1 MLDISALRT
10 FQPLIATP
18 CHGNSLF
25 LNYVLSAIRLQEAFF
40 FSVEKRLD
48 FFFRHGDSLVT
59 RARNDCVAYFLTHP
73 QFTHLFWIDSDIGY
87 SPEAAFRLLLADHD
101 VAAGVYPLKRE
112 DWPAE
117 GVPQGTTRQRFEEL
131 YARYPVNTGRLGEDV
146 ALAVDADGFMKV
158 REAPTGFMCIKRRVF
173 DRLIAAYPDLRYV
186 PDWPEGSVPGG
197 GVHYRFFDVTVDPES
212 RRYLSEDYGF
222 CRLWEKIGG
231 EMYVDANSN
240 LSHAGERLYTGD
252 FGATLRSAPDR
263 RSARKAPSS
272 SSSFCSARSAWVAC
286 QMSRTNG
293 SSKKN

>member
-1 MLDISALRT
+1 VLDPSALQAFR
-10 FQPLIATP
+10 PLIATP
-18 CHGNSLF
+18 CHGNSVF
-25 LNYVLSAIRLQEAFF
+25 LNYLLSAIRFLEAYF
-40 FSVEKRLD
+40 FSVGKRLD

-59 RARNDCVAYFLTHP
+59 RARNDCVAYFLSNP
-73 QFTHLFWIDSDIGY
+73 DFTHLFWIDSDIGY
-87 SPEAAFRLLLADHD
+87 SPEAAFRLLLADRD
-101 VAAGVYPLKRE
+101 VVAGVYPLKRE
-112 DWPAE
+112 DWPAN

-131 YARYPVNTGRLGEDV
+131 YTRYTVNTGRLGEDV
-146 ALAVDADGFMKV
+146 VLMVDAEGFMKV

-186 PDWPEGSVPGG
+186 PDWPEGSAPGD

-252 FGATLRSAPDR
+252 FGATLRSALPV
-263 RSARKAPSS
+263 AVGAPKGQRIAVTGLSNLKPNP
-272 SSSFCSARSAWVAC
+272 R
-286 QMSRTNG
+286 
-293 SSKKN
+293 